1 MARLSMKPFAFL
13 VLLGFASLLQA
24 QNETA
29 KPAVIG
35 TTFPVTLPYLGTETV
50 SLQEDDGKL
59 MVHTKGENGL
69 ESAHSVRYE
78 AVNLVK
84 VEAWPPFNKEAK
96 PVILIEDSDG
106 NHFEATLRTEVEAKT
121 LATYVVHKSSAKLE
135 LIGNA
140 WRIRK
145 PFTCPEGSQPGCQD
159 FKELL
164 DHDDAE
170 IAKYYYFNPP
180 QKVDTYACFST
191 AKSQFFIVEIDGKEN
206 MVIGGQL
213 LRHVF
218 ENGQPKGSFGEAID
232 WVGKG
237 AAGSI
242 FEGAGNIIA
251 VDNKGRRLG
260 RIGWLDS
267 SSLHLQ
273 QRYTN
278 QTKSTTEYTLNIR
291 WSTGRYTESYSAKDY
306 AGRPLNRDSSGI
318 CVKFE

>member
-1 MARLSMKPFAFL
+1 
-13 VLLGFASLLQA
+13 
-24 QNETA
+24 
-29 KPAVIG
+29 
-35 TTFPVTLPYLGTETV
+35 VTLPYLGIETV
-50 SLQEDDGKL
+50 SLQEDAGKL
-59 MVHTKGENGL
+59 TVYIKGERL
-69 ESAHSVRYE
+69 ESSHSVRYE
-78 AVNLVK
+78 AVNFVQ
-84 VEAWPPFNKEAK
+84 VVAWPPFNKEAK
-96 PVILIEDSDG
+96 PLVIIEDSDG
-106 NHFEATLRTEVEAKT
+106 NHFEAALRTEVEAKA

-140 WRIRK
+140 WRARK
-145 PFTCPEGSQPGCQD
+145 PFTCPEGSQPGCRD

-170 IAKYYYFNPP
+170 IAKYYYFNPA
-180 QKVDTYACFST
+180 QRVDTYACFSAT
-191 AKSQFFIVEIDGKEN
+191 ETRFFIVEVDGKEN
-206 MVIGGQL
+206 MIIGGQL

-218 ENGQPKGSFGEAID
+218 ENGQPEGSSVAAID

-251 VDNKGRRLG
+251 VDNNGRRLQ

-278 QTKSTTEYTLNIR
+278 KTHSTTQYTLNIR
-291 WSTGRYTESYSAKDY
+291 WSTGRYTENYSAKDY

-318 CVKFE
+318 CVKFD